1 MLYVCSMKL
10 EDAKLKYIHTWGSL
24 ATSWGIN
31 KTMAQVHALLLV
43 STKPLS
49 ADEIME
55 TLKISRGNVN
65 MNVRA
70 LIDWGIVSKEFV
82 VGERKEFF
90 VADKDIWELFKQ
102 VTKER
107 KKREIEPVLKVLDEL
122 QEDVHDTSEEAEAFK
137 KVMNDLSS
145 VTKTVNGILEKA
157 IKADEH
163 WLLSNFTKMIK
174 K

>member
-1 MLYVCSMKL
+1 MKL
-10 EDAKLKYIHTWGSL
+10 DEAKNKYIQTWGSL

-43 STKPLS
+43 SIKPLS
-49 ADEIME
+49 AEGIME

-102 VTKER
+102 ITKER
-107 KKREIEPVLKVLDEL
+107 KKREIEPVLKVLEDL
-122 QEDVHDTSEEAEAFK
+122 QKVDDNTEDGMQFK
-137 KVMNDLSS
+137 KVLTDLSS
-145 VTKTVNGILEKA
+145 VTNTVNNILDNA

-163 WLLSNFTKMIK
+163 WLLSNFTKIIK

>member
-1 MLYVCSMKL
+1 MKL
-10 EDAKLKYIHTWGSL
+10 ENAKLKYIHTWGSL
-24 ATSWGIN
+24 ATNWGIN

-122 QEDVHDTSEEAEAFK
+122 QEDVKENSEEAEAFK

-145 VTKTVNGILEKA
+145 VTKTVNGILENA

>member
-1 MLYVCSMKL
+1 MKL
-10 EDAKLKYIHTWGSL
+10 DEAKLKYIHTWGSL

-31 KTMAQVHALLLV
+31 KTMAQVHALLMV
-43 STKPLS
+43 SIKPLS
-49 ADEIME
+49 TEDIMSE
-55 TLKISRGNVN
+55 LQISRGNVN

-70 LIDWGIVSKEFV
+70 LIDWGIVQKEYV

-90 VADKDIWELFKQ
+90 VAEKDVWELFKQ
-102 VTKER
+102 ITKER
-107 KKREIEPVLKVLDEL
+107 KKREIEPVLKTLSDL
-122 QEDVHDTSEEAEAFK
+122 QQIEDNSEEAQEFK
-137 KVMNDLSS
+137 KVLGDLSN
-145 VTKTVNGILEKA
+145 VTTRVNGILENA

>member
-1 MLYVCSMKL
+1 MKL
-10 EDAKLKYIHTWGSL
+10 DEAKNKYIQTWGSL

-49 ADEIME
+49 AEDIME
-55 TLKISRGNVN
+55 ALKISRGNVN

-102 VTKER
+102 ITKER
-107 KKREIEPVLKVLDEL
+107 KKREIEPVLRVLEDLQKVDDTT
-122 QEDVHDTSEEAEAFK
+122 EDGMQFK
-137 KVMNDLSS
+137 KVLNDLSS
-145 VTKTVNGILEKA
+145 VTTKVNSMLETA

>member
-1 MLYVCSMKL
+1 MKL
-10 EDAKLKYIHTWGSL
+10 EDAKIKYIHTWGSL
-24 ATSWGIN
+24 ATNWGIN

-43 STKPLS
+43 STEPLS
-49 ADEIME
+49 AEDIME

-70 LIDWGIVSKEFV
+70 LIDWGIVRKEFV

-102 VTKER
+102 ITKER
-107 KKREIEPVLKVLDEL
+107 KKREIEPVLKVLEDLQNVDEKGEDAEQFVKLL
-122 QEDVHDTSEEAEAFK
+122 Q
-137 KVMNDLSS
+137 NLSS
-145 VTKTVNGILEKA
+145 GTTTVNGILDKA

>member
-1 MLYVCSMKL
+1 MKL
-10 EDAKLKYIHTWGSL
+10 ETAKLKYIHTWGSL

-49 ADEIME
+49 AEDIME
-55 TLKISRGNVN
+55 TLQISRGNVN

-70 LIDWGIVSKEFV
+70 LIDWGIVQKEFV

-102 VTKER
+102 ITKER
-107 KKREIEPVLKVLDEL
+107 KKREIEPVLKVLEEL
-122 QEDVHDTSEEAEAFK
+122 QQVDETSEEAEDFK
-137 KVMNDLSS
+137 KVLGDLSK
-145 VTKTVNGILEKA
+145 VTTTVNNILDKT

-163 WLLSNFTKMIK
+163 WLLSNFMKIVK

>member
-1 MLYVCSMKL
+1 MKL

-122 QEDVHDTSEEAEAFK
+122 QDDVKENSEEAEAFK

-145 VTKTVNGILEKA
+145 VTKTVNGILENA

>member
-1 MLYVCSMKL
+1 MNL
-10 EDAKLKYIHTWGSL
+10 EEAKLKYIHTWGSL
-24 ATSWGIN
+24 ASNWGIN

-43 STKPLS
+43 STSPLS
-49 ADEIME
+49 TEDIME
-55 TLKISRGNVN
+55 YLKISRGNCN

-70 LIDWGIVSKEFV
+70 LIDWGIVSKELV

-102 VTKER
+102 IIKER
-107 KKREIEPVLKVLDEL
+107 KKREIEPVLKVLGEL
-122 QEDVHDTSEEAEAFK
+122 KQLKDTDEEAIAFK
-137 KVMNDLSS
+137 KVLEDISS
-145 VTKTVNGILEKA
+145 VTLKVNGILDNA

-174 K
+174 

>member
-1 MLYVCSMKL
+1 MNLD
-10 EDAKLKYIHTWGSL
+10 EAKLKYIQTWGSL

-49 ADEIME
+49 AEDIME
-55 TLKISRGNVN
+55 TLQISRGNVN

-70 LIDWGIVSKEFV
+70 LIDWGIVQKEFV

-90 VADKDIWELFKQ
+90 VANKDIWELFKQ
-102 VTKER
+102 ITKER
-107 KKREIEPVLKVLDEL
+107 KKREIEPVLKILSEL
-122 QEDVHDTSEEAEAFK
+122 QEIEDTSDEAQDFK
-137 KVMNDLSS
+137 KVLGDLSK
-145 VTKTVNGILEKA
+145 VTTTVNNILDKT

-163 WLLSNFTKMIK
+163 WLLSNFTKMVK

>member
-1 MLYVCSMKL
+1 MNLD
-10 EDAKLKYIHTWGSL
+10 DAKLKYIHTWGSL

-49 ADEIME
+49 AEEIME
-55 TLKISRGNVN
+55 TLQISRGNVN

-70 LIDWGIVSKEFV
+70 LIDWGIVKKEFV

-90 VADKDIWELFKQ
+90 IADKDIWELFKQ

-107 KKREIEPVLKVLDEL
+107 KKREIEPVLKVLEEL
-122 QEDVHDTSEEAEAFK
+122 QNDVSDNSEDAMEFK
-137 KVMNDLSS
+137 KVMKDLST
-145 VTKTVNGILEKA
+145 VTNTVNTILDKT

-163 WLLSNFTKMIK
+163 WFLSSFTKMIK

>member
-1 MLYVCSMKL
+1 MLYICCMEL
-10 EDAKLKYIHTWGSL
+10 HEAKNKYIQTWGSL

-43 STKPLS
+43 STKPFS
-49 ADEIME
+49 AEDIME
-55 TLKISRGNVN
+55 ELQISRGNVN

-70 LIDWGIVSKEFV
+70 LIDWGIVTKEFV

-102 VTKER
+102 ITKER

-122 QEDVHDTSEEAEAFK
+122 QEVEDTTEDGKQFK
-137 KVMNDLSS
+137 KVLSDLSS
-145 VTKTVNGILEKA
+145 VTTKVNSMLEKA

-163 WLLSNFTKMIK
+163 WLLSNFTKMIIK
-174 K
+174 

>member
-1 MLYVCSMKL
+1 MKL
-10 EDAKLKYIHTWGSL
+10 DEAKNKYIQTWGSL

-43 STKPLS
+43 SVKPLS
-49 ADEIME
+49 AEDIME
-55 TLKISRGNVN
+55 ALQISRGNVN

-70 LIDWGIVSKEFV
+70 LIDWGIVRKEFV

-102 VTKER
+102 ITKER

-122 QEDVHDTSEEAEAFK
+122 QQVDDYSDEAEDFK
-137 KVMNDLSS
+137 KVLGDLST
-145 VTKTVNGILEKA
+145 VTTQVNSMLEKA

-163 WLLSNFTKMIK
+163 WLLANFTKMIK

>member
-1 MLYVCSMKL
+1 MKL
-10 EDAKLKYIHTWGSL
+10 HEAKIKYIQTWGSL

-43 STKPLS
+43 STEPLS
-49 ADEIME
+49 ADDIMD

-70 LIDWGIVSKEFV
+70 LIDWGIVRKEFV

-107 KKREIEPVLKVLDEL
+107 KRREVEPVLKVLDEL
-122 QEDVHDTSEEAEAFK
+122 QKDVKEESDEATQFK
-137 KVMNDLSS
+137 KLMGDLSS
-145 VTKTVNGILEKA
+145 VTNTVNGILDKA

-163 WLLSNFTKMIK
+163 WLLSSFTKMIK

>member
-1 MLYVCSMKL
+1 MKL

-24 ATSWGIN
+24 ATNWGIN

-90 VADKDIWELFKQ
+90 VADKDVWELFKQ

-122 QEDVHDTSEEAEAFK
+122 QDDVKEDSEEAEAFK

>member
-1 MLYVCSMKL
+1 MKL
-10 EDAKLKYIHTWGSL
+10 DEAKIKYIQTWGSL

-49 ADEIME
+49 AEDIME
-55 TLKISRGNVN
+55 TLQISRGNVN

-70 LIDWGIVSKEFV
+70 LIDWGIVRKEFV

-102 VTKER
+102 ITKER
-107 KKREIEPVLKVLDEL
+107 KKREIEPVLKVLEEL
-122 QEDVHDTSEEAEAFK
+122 QQVDETSDEANEFK
-137 KVMNDLSS
+137 QVLNDLSK
-145 VTKTVNGILEKA
+145 VTTTVNGILDKA

-163 WLLSNFTKMIK
+163 WLLSNFTNIIK

>member
-1 MLYVCSMKL
+1 MEL
-10 EDAKLKYIHTWGSL
+10 EAAKIKYIHTWGSL

-43 STKPLS
+43 STHPLS

-82 VGERKEFF
+82 AGERKEFF
-90 VADKDIWELFKQ
+90 IADKDIWELFKQ

-107 KKREIEPVLKVLDEL
+107 KKREIEPVLKVLAEL
-122 QEDVHDTSEEAEAFK
+122 QNDVQEDSEEAVAFK
-137 KVMNDLSS
+137 KVMADLSS
-145 VTKTVNGILEKA
+145 VTTTVNGLLDKA

-163 WLLSNFTKMIK
+163 WLLSSFTKMIK

>member
-1 MLYVCSMKL
+1 MKL
-10 EDAKLKYIHTWGSL
+10 EDAKIKYIHTWGSL

-49 ADEIME
+49 AEDIME
-55 TLKISRGNVN
+55 TLQISRGNVN

-70 LIDWGIVSKEFV
+70 LIDWGIVNKEFV

-102 VTKER
+102 ITKER

-122 QEDVHDTSEEAEAFK
+122 QEVEDNSEEAQQFK
-137 KVMNDLSS
+137 KVLVDLSS
-145 VTKTVNGILEKA
+145 VTTKVNGMLDKA

-163 WLLSNFTKMIK
+163 WLLSNFTKIIK

>member
-1 MLYVCSMKL
+1 MKL
-10 EDAKLKYIHTWGSL
+10 EEAKIKYIHTWGSL

-43 STKPLS
+43 STEPLS
-49 ADEIME
+49 AEDIME
-55 TLKISRGNVN
+55 TLQISRGNVN

-70 LIDWGIVSKEFV
+70 LIDWGIVRKEFV

-102 VTKER
+102 ITKER
-107 KKREIEPVLKVLDEL
+107 KKREIEPVLKVLEDLQDVDETG
-122 QEDVHDTSEEAEAFK
+122 DDAEQFK
-137 KVMNDLSS
+137 KLLQDLSS
-145 VTKTVNGILEKA
+145 VTNTVNGILDKA

>member
-1 MLYVCSMKL
+1 MNL

-43 STKPLS
+43 ATEPLS
-49 ADEIME
+49 AEAIME
-55 TLKISRGNVN
+55 SLQISRGNVN

-70 LIDWGIVSKEFV
+70 LIDWGIVRKEFV

-102 VTKER
+102 ITKER
-107 KKREIEPVLKVLDEL
+107 KKREIEPVLRILEEL
-122 QEDVHDTSEEAEAFK
+122 QEVEDASEEAQQFK
-137 KVMNDLSS
+137 KVLSDLSS
-145 VTKTVNGILEKA
+145 VTTTVNGILDRA

>member
-1 MLYVCSMKL
+1 MKL
-10 EDAKLKYIHTWGSL
+10 DEAKHKYIQTWGSL
-24 ATSWGIN
+24 ATSWGVN

-43 STKPLS
+43 SIEPLS
-49 ADEIME
+49 AEDIME
-55 TLKISRGNVN
+55 ALKISRGNVN

-70 LIDWGIVSKEFV
+70 LIDWGIVQKKFI

-102 VTKER
+102 ITKER
-107 KKREIEPVLKVLDEL
+107 KKREIEPVLKVLEEL
-122 QEDVHDTSEEAEAFK
+122 QEVDDTTEDGEQFK
-137 KVMNDLSS
+137 KVLLDLST
-145 VTKTVNGILEKA
+145 VTNKVNSILEKA

-163 WLLSNFTKMIK
+163 WLLSNLTKMIK

>member
-1 MLYVCSMKL
+1 MNLD
-10 EDAKLKYIHTWGSL
+10 DAKLKYIHTWGSL

-43 STKPLS
+43 STKPMS
-49 ADEIME
+49 ADAIME

-82 VGERKEFF
+82 IGERKEFF

-122 QEDVHDTSEEAEAFK
+122 QNDVNDNSEEAMEFK
-137 KVMNDLSS
+137 KVMKDLST
-145 VTKTVNGILEKA
+145 VTNTVNIILDKT

>member
-1 MLYVCSMKL
+1 MKL
-10 EDAKLKYIHTWGSL
+10 QDAKIKYIQTWGSL

-43 STKPLS
+43 STEPLS
-49 ADEIME
+49 ADDIMDM
-55 TLKISRGNVN
+55 LKISRGNVN

-70 LIDWGIVSKEFV
+70 LIDWGIVRKEFV

-107 KKREIEPVLKVLDEL
+107 KRREVEPVLKVLDEL
-122 QEDVHDTSEEAEAFK
+122 QKDVVEESDEAVQFK
-137 KVMNDLSS
+137 KLMSDLSS
-145 VTKTVNGILEKA
+145 VTNTVNGILDKA

-163 WLLSNFTKMIK
+163 WLLSSFTKMIK

>member
-1 MLYVCSMKL
+1 MKL

-24 ATSWGIN
+24 ATNWGIN

-49 ADEIME
+49 ADEIMD

-70 LIDWGIVSKEFV
+70 LIDWGIVSKELV

-90 VADKDIWELFKQ
+90 IAGKDIWELFKQ

-107 KKREIEPVLKVLDEL
+107 KKREIEPVLKVLDDLKNGVEENS
-122 QEDVHDTSEEAEAFK
+122 EDAEEFK
-137 KVMNDLSS
+137 KLMNDLSS
-145 VTKTVNGILEKA
+145 VTTTVNGILDKA

>member
-1 MLYVCSMKL
+1 MEL
-10 EDAKLKYIHTWGSL
+10 EAAKIKYIQTWGSL
-24 ATSWGIN
+24 ASNWGVN

-49 ADEIME
+49 ADQIME
-55 TLKISRGNVN
+55 ALKISRGNVN

-82 VGERKEFF
+82 AGERKEFF
-90 VADKDIWELFKQ
+90 IADKDIWELFKQ

-107 KKREIEPVLKVLDEL
+107 KKREIEPVLKVLAEL
-122 QEDVHDTSEEAEAFK
+122 QSDVQEDTEEAEAFK
-137 KVMNDLSS
+137 KVMADLSS
-145 VTKTVNGILEKA
+145 VTTTVNSLLDKA

-163 WLLSNFTKMIK
+163 WLLSSFTKMVK

>member
-1 MLYVCSMKL
+1 MNL

-43 STKPLS
+43 ATEPLS
-49 ADEIME
+49 AEAIME
-55 TLKISRGNVN
+55 ALQISRGNVN

-70 LIDWGIVSKEFV
+70 LIDWGIVRKEFV

-102 VTKER
+102 ITKER
-107 KKREIEPVLKVLDEL
+107 KKREIEPVLRILEEL
-122 QEDVHDTSEEAEAFK
+122 QEVKDASKEAQHFK
-137 KVMNDLSS
+137 KVLSDLSS
-145 VTKTVNGILEKA
+145 VTTTVNGILDRA

>member
-1 MLYVCSMKL
+1 MNLD
-10 EDAKLKYIHTWGSL
+10 DAKLKYIHTWGSL

-43 STKPLS
+43 STKPMS
-49 ADEIME
+49 ADDIME

-82 VGERKEFF
+82 IGERKEFF

-122 QEDVHDTSEEAEAFK
+122 QNDVNDNSEGAMEFK
-137 KVMNDLSS
+137 KVMKDLAT
-145 VTKTVNGILEKA
+145 VTNTVNTILDKT

-163 WLLSNFTKMIK
+163 WLLSSFTKMIK

>member
-1 MLYVCSMKL
+1 MKFD
-10 EDAKLKYIHTWGSL
+10 EAKIKYIHTWGSL

-49 ADEIME
+49 AEDIME
-55 TLKISRGNVN
+55 TLQISRGNVN

-70 LIDWGIVSKEFV
+70 LIDWGIVQKEFI

-90 VADKDIWELFKQ
+90 TANKDIWELFKQ
-102 VTKER
+102 ITKER
-107 KKREIEPVLKVLDEL
+107 KKREIEPVLKILDEL
-122 QEDVHDTSEEAEAFK
+122 QQIEDSSDEAESFK
-137 KVMNDLSS
+137 KVLGDLSK
-145 VTKTVNGILEKA
+145 VTTTVNGILDKA

-163 WLLSNFTKMIK
+163 WLLSNFTKIVK

>member
-1 MLYVCSMKL
+1 MKL
-10 EDAKLKYIHTWGSL
+10 DSAKLKYIHTWGSL

-49 ADEIME
+49 AEDIME
-55 TLKISRGNVN
+55 TLQISRGNVN

-70 LIDWGIVSKEFV
+70 LIDWGIVNKEFV

-102 VTKER
+102 ITKER
-107 KKREIEPVLKVLDEL
+107 KKREIEPVLKVLEEL
-122 QEDVHDTSEEAEAFK
+122 QQVDDNSEDAQQFK
-137 KVMNDLSS
+137 QVLGDLSK
-145 VTKTVNGILEKA
+145 VTNTVNNILDKA

-163 WLLSNFTKMIK
+163 WLLSNFTKAIK

>member
-1 MLYVCSMKL
+1 MKL
-10 EDAKLKYIHTWGSL
+10 EDAKIKYIQTWGSL

-55 TLKISRGNVN
+55 ELKISRGNVN

-70 LIDWGIVSKEFV
+70 LIDWGIVKKEFV

-102 VTKER
+102 ITKER
-107 KKREIEPVLKVLDEL
+107 KRREIEPVLKVLAEL
-122 QEDVHDTSEEAEAFK
+122 QQIDDNSNEANEFK
-137 KVMNDLSS
+137 QVLNNLST
-145 VTKTVNGILEKA
+145 VTTTVNGILDKA

-163 WLLSNFTKMIK
+163 WLLSNFTKIIK

>member
-1 MLYVCSMKL
+1 MNLD
-10 EDAKLKYIHTWGSL
+10 DAKIKYIQTWGSL

-49 ADEIME
+49 AEDIME
-55 TLKISRGNVN
+55 ILQISRGNVN

-70 LIDWGIVSKEFV
+70 LIDWGIVTKEFV

-102 VTKER
+102 ITKER
-107 KKREIEPVLKVLDEL
+107 KKREIEPVIKVLQEL
-122 QEDVHDTSEEAEAFK
+122 QQVDDISDEAMQFK
-137 KVMNDLSS
+137 KVLGDLSE
-145 VTKTVNGILEKA
+145 VTTTVNTILDKA

-163 WLLSNFTKMIK
+163 WLLSNFTKMVK

>member
-1 MLYVCSMKL
+1 MNLA
-10 EDAKLKYIHTWGSL
+10 EAKLKYIQTWGSL

-43 STKPLS
+43 STEPLS
-49 ADEIME
+49 AEDIMNE
-55 TLKISRGNVN
+55 LQISRGNVN

-70 LIDWGIVSKEFV
+70 LIDWGIVQKEYI

-90 VADKDIWELFKQ
+90 TAEKDVWELFKQ
-102 VTKER
+102 ITKER
-107 KKREIEPVLKVLDEL
+107 KKREIEPVLKTLEDLKNLDDNSKEG
-122 QEDVHDTSEEAEAFK
+122 QAFK
-137 KVMNDLSS
+137 TVMSDLLS
-145 VTKTVNGILEKA
+145 VTNRVNGILESA

-163 WLLSNFTKMIK
+163 WLLSNFTKLMK